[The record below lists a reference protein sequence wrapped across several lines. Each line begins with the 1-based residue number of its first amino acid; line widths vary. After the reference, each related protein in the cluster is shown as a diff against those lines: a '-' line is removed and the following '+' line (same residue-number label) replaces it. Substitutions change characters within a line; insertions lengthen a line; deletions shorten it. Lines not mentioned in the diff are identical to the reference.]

1 MGPTRD
7 GKQSI
12 IVRFRLHAFKEKL
25 YQKRK
30 EIKGK
35 KIKIKLSLTK
45 QITENNAEVK
55 FVYADMNGSLKLRLH
70 NSIGNKYVYK
80 FKSNEE
86 LHELFNEFDWEIPE
100 LHNQI

>member
-1 MGPTRD
+1 
-7 GKQSI
+7 
-12 IVRFRLHAFKEKL
+12 
-25 YQKRK
+25 
-30 EIKGK
+30 
-35 KIKIKLSLTK
+35 
-45 QITENNAEVK
+45 
-55 FVYADMNGSLKLRLH
+55 MNGSLKLRLH